1 MSSRRRGSSSSGSR
15 SSSSPNSA
23 EASRSD
29 SATHEA
35 SGPDL
40 QLATWC
46 VAIRRADPR
55 AFEAFFR
62 ATHGGLTRF
71 ADSLVRDSAVAADLV
86 QEAYARLWERRAD
99 LDPTRSIKALVY
111 RTVRNLAYNRARDRR
126 TRADLLAEH
135 TAGTPLA
142 TGVSA
147 SPLPD
152 AKAEAKALDARLQA
166 WIADL
171 PDRQREALTLS
182 RFDGLSHAEIADVMG
197 VSPRT
202 VNNHLVQALRTLRDR
217 LHHFAPNLLNR

>member
-1 MSSRRRGSSSSGSR
+1 M
-15 SSSSPNSA
+15 
-23 EASRSD
+23 
-29 SATHEA
+29 
-35 SGPDL
+35 
-40 QLATWC
+40 
-46 VAIRRADPR
+46 AIRKADPR

-147 SPLPD
+147 APLPD
-152 AKAEAKALDARLQA
+152 AEAEAKALDARLQA

>member
-1 MSSRRRGSSSSGSR
+1 M
-15 SSSSPNSA
+15 
-23 EASRSD
+23 
-29 SATHEA
+29 
-35 SGPDL
+35 
-40 QLATWC
+40 
-46 VAIRRADPR
+46 AIRKADPR

-147 SPLPD
+147 APLPD
-152 AKAEAKALDARLQA
+152 AEAE
-166 WIADL
+166 
-171 PDRQREALTLS
+171 
-182 RFDGLSHAEIADVMG
+182 
-197 VSPRT
+197 
-202 VNNHLVQALRTLRDR
+202 
-217 LHHFAPNLLNR
+217 

>member
-1 MSSRRRGSSSSGSR
+1 MG
-15 SSSSPNSA
+15 
-23 EASRSD
+23 
-29 SATHEA
+29 
-35 SGPDL
+35 
-40 QLATWC
+40 
-46 VAIRRADPR
+46 IRAADTR

-62 ATHGGLTRF
+62 ATHSGLTRF

-135 TAGTPLA
+135 AAGTPLA
-142 TGVSA
+142 TGVSD

-152 AKAEAKALDARLQA
+152 AEADAKALDLRLTA
-166 WIADL
+166 WIEAL